1 MRVAY
6 FGSGQFGCVTLQWLS
21 DSEYEIATVVTQPA
35 RPAGRGRKKKSTPI
49 AQLAEQL
56 GISYQESENVNTPD
70 FLQTIKNLH
79 VDVLLVIA
87 FGQKIGAQLLSLSNC
102 RVINLHGSLLPKY
115 RGAAPIN
122 WAIIN
127 GDSETGL
134 TVIEIN
140 EQWDAGAI
148 LGQIKTK
155 ILPGET
161 ADKLH
166 DRLGLLGPEIVEQVL
181 GQISKGQD
189 QPLKQNDSLTCRAP
203 KLRKTDAAI
212 IWSQPAQKI
221 CNLIHGMWPWPGAY
235 CQIQQANKSKT
246 ERLTIARAEI
256 VPSSPPAATVDSSSI
271 SPAAVS
277 PGTLTAEMT
286 IECSSGQLRLL
297 EVKPENGR
305 LMSFADYAN
314 GRRVSAGDRFLNG

>member
-6 FGSGQFGCVTLQWLS
+6 FGSGQFGCATLRWLS
-21 DSEYEIATVVTQPA
+21 ESEHEIATVVTQPA

-56 GISYQESENVNTPD
+56 GISHQESENVNT
-70 FLQTIKNLH
+70 FEFVQTIR
-79 VDVLLVIA
+79 DIQAEVLLVIA
-87 FGQKIGAQLLSLSNC
+87 FGQKIGSKLLSLSNC

-161 ADKLH
+161 TYLLH
-166 DRLGLLGPEIVEQVL
+166 NRLALLGPELVGRVL
-181 GQISKGQD
+181 DQISKGQD
-189 QPLKQNDSLTCRAP
+189 QPLKQDDSLACLAP

-212 IWSQPAQKI
+212 HWSQPAQKI
-221 CNLIHGMWPWPGAY
+221 CNLIHGMWPWPGAF
-235 CQIQQANKSKT
+235 CQVPQANKSKS

-256 VPSSPPAATVDSSSI
+256 APSRPPAATVDESSI
-271 SPAAVS
+271 SPATIT
-277 PGTLTAEMT
+277 PGTLTTEMT
-286 IECSSGQLRLL
+286 IECGSGQLRLL

-305 LMSFADYAN
+305 LMSFADYVN
-314 GRRVSAGDRFLNG
+314 GRRLSAGDQFLNG